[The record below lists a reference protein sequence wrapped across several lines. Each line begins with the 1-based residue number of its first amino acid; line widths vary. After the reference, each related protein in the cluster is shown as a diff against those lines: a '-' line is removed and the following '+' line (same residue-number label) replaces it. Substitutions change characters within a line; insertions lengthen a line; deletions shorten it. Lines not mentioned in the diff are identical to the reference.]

1 MFVVAYVNCAENK
14 VAVLDTKDNVTEEI
28 AAKDFC
34 SLVQSGAITV
44 ENAMVTD
51 NANVLHI
58 LAPDMDDKNT
68 FEIDVA
74 LPNDEES
81 IKTNGYL
88 VDKTVGTMFDI
99 YSVLLVELSLY
110 SVPYITDKWAKLFV
124 EPTIDPESLIG
135 GELKEFKSDGSR
147 AKDMS
152 AVLSFVT
159 DRNNFLNE
167 CGDVVEVDEQKDEAI
182 VEESEEDEAEAESEA
197 ISEEADEKEDESVP
211 EAILKEAEELEA
223 ENKPANTEQEE
234 TPKVD
239 VENNVDESLQA
250 VADRFSSFS
259 ESAEKDE
266 SLVSTDNALGQSKEG
281 IAEKEELVPETVQEV
296 TPAMVE
302 TKEEEN
308 GEEKTADIATEDASD
323 ALKAFANRYSA
334 EPATEG
340 VAEEVNLGI
349 DSVVAKA
356 ESAVDEGEL
365 KDNEQS
371 TRVEPAENEYP
382 KKEVREMATKS
393 KKPVAKTGSKTSKV
407 KNSVAKTP
415 AKTSAKTDKTAEQGI
430 VTSKKFTLR
439 GKKYLCE
446 IKTENF
452 EIGKDK
458 VVLSK
463 TCSDFMYFCG
473 NDAEVFMP
481 EACLSDIQL
490 KDKVLSVVDTMLSG
504 YVVDSKNKSVG
515 LYDVCI
521 GKSKALQIFK
531 PYAPEL
537 GVYDKTA
544 KKIVIFVTAL

>member
-51 NANVLHI
+51 NAKVLHI

-88 VDKTVGTMFDI
+88 VDKTAGTLSEV

-110 SVPYITDKWAKLFV
+110 SVPYITDKWVKLFV

-135 GELKEFKSDGSR
+135 RELKEFKSDGSR

-167 CGDVVEVDEQKDEAI
+167 CGDE
-182 VEESEEDEAEAESEA
+182 VEEDAQENEEDEEESKENEAESELEA
-197 ISEEADEKEDESVP
+197 ILGEADEKEDESVP

-234 TPKVD
+234 TSKVD

-266 SLVSTDNALGQSKEG
+266 SLVSADNALGQSKEG
-281 IAEKEELVPETVQEV
+281 IAEKEELVPETAHES

-302 TKEEEN
+302 TNEEEN
-308 GEEKTADIATEDASD
+308 GEEETADIATEDASD
-323 ALKAFANRYSA
+323 ALKAFASRYSA
-334 EPATEG
+334 ATES
-340 VAEEVNLGI
+340 ATEEVNQGI
-349 DSVVAKA
+349 DSAVAEA

-365 KDNEQS
+365 KDKEQS
-371 TRVEPAENEYP
+371 TQVEPAENEYP
-382 KKEVREMATKS
+382 KKEVKEMATKS
-393 KKPVAKTGSKTSKV
+393 KKPVSKTGSKSSKV
-407 KNSVAKTP
+407 KSSVAKTP
-415 AKTSAKTDKTAEQGI
+415 AKSSAKTEKPAEQGI
-430 VTSKKFTLR
+430 VTSKKFTLS

-504 YVVDSKNKSVG
+504 YVVDSKNNSVG

-521 GKSKALQIFK
+521 GKNKALQIFR

>member
-51 NANVLHI
+51 NAEVLHI

-74 LPNDEES
+74 LPNDKES

-88 VDKTVGTMFDI
+88 VDKTAGTMFDV

-110 SVPYITDKWAKLFV
+110 GVPYITDKWVKLFV

-135 GELKEFKSDGSR
+135 RELKEFKSDGSR
-147 AKDMS
+147 AKDIS

-167 CGDVVEVDEQKDEAI
+167 CGDEVEVDEQKDEAI
-182 VEESEEDEAEAESEA
+182 VEESKENEAEAELEA
-197 ISEEADEKEDESVP
+197 ILGEADEKEDESVP

-234 TPKVD
+234 ISKVD
-239 VENNVDESLQA
+239 VENNVDEGLQA

-266 SLVSTDNALGQSKEG
+266 SLVSTDNALEQSKEG
-281 IAEKEELVPETVQEV
+281 ITEKEELVPETVQEV
-296 TPAMVE
+296 TPAMAE

-308 GEEKTADIATEDASD
+308 GEEKTANIATEDASD

-334 EPATEG
+334 EPVTEG
-340 VAEEVNLGI
+340 AAEEVNQGI
-349 DSVVAKA
+349 DSAVAKV

-365 KDNEQS
+365 KDDEQS
-371 TRVEPAENEYP
+371 TQVEPAENKYP
-382 KKEVREMATKS
+382 KKEVKEMTTKS
-393 KKPVAKTGSKTSKV
+393 KKPVSKTGSKSSKV

-415 AKTSAKTDKTAEQGI
+415 AKPSAKTDKTAEQGI

-458 VVLSK
+458 AVLSK

-473 NDAEVFMP
+473 NDTEVFMP

>member
-51 NANVLHI
+51 NAEVLHI

-74 LPNDEES
+74 LPNDKES

-88 VDKTVGTMFDI
+88 VDKTAGTMFDV

-110 SVPYITDKWAKLFV
+110 SVPYITDKWVKLFV

-135 GELKEFKSDGSR
+135 RELKEFKSDGSR

-167 CGDVVEVDEQKDEAI
+167 CGDEVEVDEQKDETI
-182 VEESEEDEAEAESEA
+182 VEESEEDEAEVESEA
-197 ISEEADEKEDESVP
+197 ILGEADEKEDESVP

-234 TPKVD
+234 TSKVD
-239 VENNVDESLQA
+239 IENNVDEGLQA

-266 SLVSTDNALGQSKEG
+266 SLVSADNSLGQSKEG
-281 IAEKEELVPETVQEV
+281 IAEKEELVPETAHES

-302 TKEEEN
+302 IKEEEN

-323 ALKAFANRYSA
+323 ALKAFANRYSV
-334 EPATEG
+334 ETVTEG
-340 VAEEVNLGI
+340 VAEEVDQGI
-349 DSVVAKA
+349 DSAVAKA

-365 KDNEQS
+365 KDNKQS
-371 TRVEPAENEYP
+371 TQVEPTENEYP
-382 KKEVREMATKS
+382 KKEVKEMATKS

-407 KNSVAKTP
+407 KNSVEKTP
-415 AKTSAKTDKTAEQGI
+415 AKTSAKTEKSAEQGI

-458 VVLSK
+458 AVLSK

-473 NDAEVFMP
+473 NDTEVFMP

-504 YVVDSKNKSVG
+504 YVVDSKNNSVG

>member
-51 NANVLHI
+51 NAKVLHI

-88 VDKTVGTMFDI
+88 VDKTAGTMFDV

-110 SVPYITDKWAKLFV
+110 SVPYITDKWVKLFV

-135 GELKEFKSDGSR
+135 RELKEFKSDGSR

-167 CGDVVEVDEQKDEAI
+167 CGDEVEVDEQKDEAI
-182 VEESEEDEAEAESEA
+182 VEESEEDEAKAESEA
-197 ISEEADEKEDESVP
+197 ILREAGVKEDESVP
-211 EAILKEAEELEA
+211 EAILKEVEELEA

-234 TPKVD
+234 TSKVD
-239 VENNVDESLQA
+239 VENNVDEGLQA

-266 SLVSTDNALGQSKEG
+266 SLVSADNSLGQSKEG
-281 IAEKEELVPETVQEV
+281 IAEKEELVPETVQES
-296 TPAMVE
+296 TSAMVE

-308 GEEKTADIATEDASD
+308 GGEETADTATEDASD
-323 ALKAFANRYSA
+323 ALKAFANRYLA
-334 EPATEG
+334 EPVTDG
-340 VAEEVNLGI
+340 VAEEVNQGI
-349 DSVVAKA
+349 DSAVAKA

-371 TRVEPAENEYP
+371 TQVEPAENEYL
-382 KKEVREMATKS
+382 KKEVKEMATKS
-393 KKPVAKTGSKTSKV
+393 KKPVSKTGGKSSKV

-415 AKTSAKTDKTAEQGI
+415 AKSSAKTDKTAEQGI
-430 VTSKKFTLR
+430 VTSKKFTLS

-473 NDAEVFMP
+473 NDAEVFLP

>member
-58 LAPDMDDKNT
+58 LAPDTDDKNT

-88 VDKTVGTMFDI
+88 VDKTAGTMSDV

-110 SVPYITDKWAKLFV
+110 NVPYITDKWVKLFV

-135 GELKEFKSDGSR
+135 RELKEFKSDGSR

-152 AVLSFVT
+152 TVLSFVT

-167 CGDVVEVDEQKDEAI
+167 CGDEVEEDEQKDEAI
-182 VEESEEDEAEAESEA
+182 AKESEEDEAEAELEA
-197 ISEEADEKEDESVP
+197 ISGEADEKEDESVP

-234 TPKVD
+234 TSKVD

-266 SLVSTDNALGQSKEG
+266 SLVSADSTLGQSKEG

-296 TPAMVE
+296 TPARVE

-308 GEEKTADIATEDASD
+308 GEEETADIATEDASD
-323 ALKAFANRYSA
+323 ALKAFASRYSA
-334 EPATEG
+334 ETATES
-340 VAEEVNLGI
+340 ATEEVNQGI
-349 DSVVAKA
+349 DSAVAKA

-365 KDNEQS
+365 KDNKQS
-371 TRVEPAENEYP
+371 TQVELAENEYP
-382 KKEVREMATKS
+382 KKEVKEMATKS
-393 KKPVAKTGSKTSKV
+393 KKPASKTGSKSSKV

-415 AKTSAKTDKTAEQGI
+415 AKTSAKTEKPVEQGI
-430 VTSKKFTLR
+430 VTSKKFTLS

>member
-74 LPNDEES
+74 LPNDEKS

-88 VDKTVGTMFDI
+88 VDKTAGTMFDV
-99 YSVLLVELSLY
+99 YSVLLMELSLY
-110 SVPYITDKWAKLFV
+110 SVPYITDKWVKLFV
-124 EPTIDPESLIG
+124 EPMIDPESLIG
-135 GELKEFKSDGSR
+135 RELKEFKSDGSR

-167 CGDVVEVDEQKDEAI
+167 CGDEVEVDEQKD
-182 VEESEEDEAEAESEA
+182 
-197 ISEEADEKEDESVP
+197 

-223 ENKPANTEQEE
+223 GNKPANTEQEE
-234 TPKVD
+234 TSKVD
-239 VENNVDESLQA
+239 VENNVDEGLQA

-266 SLVSTDNALGQSKEG
+266 SLVGADSSLGQSKEG
-281 IAEKEELVPETVQEV
+281 IAEKEELVPETVREV

-302 TKEEEN
+302 IEEEN
-308 GEEKTADIATEDASD
+308 GEEETADIATEDASD

-334 EPATEG
+334 EPVTEG

-349 DSVVAKA
+349 DSAVAKA

-365 KDNEQS
+365 KDKEQS
-371 TRVEPAENEYP
+371 TQVEPAENEYP
-382 KKEVREMATKS
+382 KKEVKEMATKS
-393 KKPVAKTGSKTSKV
+393 KKPVSKTGSKSSKV

-439 GKKYLCE
+439 GQKYLCE

-458 VVLSK
+458 AVLSK

>member
-34 SLVQSGAITV
+34 SLVQSGAITI

-51 NANVLHI
+51 NAEVLHI
-58 LAPDMDDKNT
+58 LAPDMNDKNT

-74 LPNDEES
+74 LPNDGES

-88 VDKTVGTMFDI
+88 VDKTVGT
-99 YSVLLVELSLY
+99 LSEVSTLPTAEI
-110 SVPYITDKWAKLFV
+110 SLHNVPYITDKWVKLFV

-135 GELKEFKSDGSR
+135 RELKGFKSDGSR
-147 AKDMS
+147 AKDIS

-159 DRNNFLNE
+159 DRNNSLNE
-167 CGDVVEVDEQKDEAI
+167 CGDEVEVDEQKDETI
-182 VEESEEDEAEAESEA
+182 VEESEED
-197 ISEEADEKEDESVP
+197 EDESVP

-234 TPKVD
+234 TSKVD
-239 VENNVDESLQA
+239 VENNVDEGLQA

-266 SLVSTDNALGQSKEG
+266 SLVSTDNALGQNKEG
-281 IAEKEELVPETVQEV
+281 IAEKEELVPETAHES
-296 TPAMVE
+296 TPARAE

-308 GEEKTADIATEDASD
+308 GEEETVNTATEDASD

-334 EPATEG
+334 EPVTEG
-340 VAEEVNLGI
+340 VAEEVNQGI
-349 DSVVAKA
+349 DSAVAKA

-365 KDNEQS
+365 KDNKQS
-371 TRVEPAENEYP
+371 TPVEPVENEYP
-382 KKEVREMATKS
+382 KKEVKEMATKS
-393 KKPVAKTGSKTSKV
+393 KKPVSKTGSKSSKV

-415 AKTSAKTDKTAEQGI
+415 VKSSAKTEKPVEQGI

-439 GKKYLCE
+439 GQKYLCE

>member
-34 SLVQSGAITV
+34 SLVLSGAITV

-51 NANVLHI
+51 NAEVLHI
-58 LAPDMDDKNT
+58 LAPDMNDKNT

-74 LPNDEES
+74 LPNDGES

-88 VDKTVGTMFDI
+88 VDKTVGT
-99 YSVLLVELSLY
+99 LSEVSTLPTAEI
-110 SVPYITDKWAKLFV
+110 SLHNVPYITDKWVKLFV

-135 GELKEFKSDGSR
+135 RELKGFKSDVSR

-167 CGDVVEVDEQKDEAI
+167 CGDEVEEDEQKDETI
-182 VEESEEDEAEAESEA
+182 VEESKENEAEAELEA
-197 ISEEADEKEDESVP
+197 ILGETDEKEDESVP
-211 EAILKEAEELEA
+211 EDILKEAEELEA

-234 TPKVD
+234 TSKVD
-239 VENNVDESLQA
+239 VENNVDEGLQA

-266 SLVSTDNALGQSKEG
+266 SLVSTDNTLGQSKEG
-281 IAEKEELVPETVQEV
+281 IAEKEELVPETVREV
-296 TPAMVE
+296 TPAIAE
-302 TKEEEN
+302 TKEDEN
-308 GEEKTADIATEDASD
+308 GEEETADIATEDASD

-334 EPATEG
+334 ETVTEG
-340 VAEEVNLGI
+340 AAEEVNQGI
-349 DSVVAKA
+349 DSAVAKA

-371 TRVEPAENEYP
+371 TQVEPVENEYP
-382 KKEVREMATKS
+382 KKEVKEMATKS
-393 KKPVAKTGSKTSKV
+393 KKPVSKTGSKSSKV

-415 AKTSAKTDKTAEQGI
+415 VKTSAKTEKPVEQGI

-473 NDAEVFMP
+473 NDAEVFLP

>member
-51 NANVLHI
+51 NAKVLHI

-74 LPNDEES
+74 LPNDEKS

-88 VDKTVGTMFDI
+88 VDKTAGTMFDV
-99 YSVLLVELSLY
+99 YSVLLVGLSLY

-135 GELKEFKSDGSR
+135 RELKEFKSDGSH

-167 CGDVVEVDEQKDEAI
+167 CDDEVDEDEQEDETI
-182 VEESEEDEAEAESEA
+182 VEESEEDEAEAELEA
-197 ISEEADEKEDESVP
+197 ILGKADEKEDESVS

-223 ENKPANTEQEE
+223 ENKPASTEQEE
-234 TPKVD
+234 TSKVD

-259 ESAEKDE
+259 ESVEKDE

-281 IAEKEELVPETVQEV
+281 ITEKEELVPETVQEV
-296 TPAMVE
+296 TPAMAE
-302 TKEEEN
+302 IKEEEN
-308 GEEKTADIATEDASD
+308 GEEKTANIATEDASD

-334 EPATEG
+334 EPVNEG
-340 VAEEVNLGI
+340 VAEEVNQGI
-349 DSVVAKA
+349 NSAVAEVESV
-356 ESAVDEGEL
+356 VDEGEL
-365 KDNEQS
+365 KDNKQS
-371 TRVEPAENEYP
+371 TQVETAETEYP
-382 KKEVREMATKS
+382 KKEVKEMATKS
-393 KKPVAKTGSKTSKV
+393 KKPVSKTGSKTSKV

-415 AKTSAKTDKTAEQGI
+415 AKSSAKTEKPVEQGI
-430 VTSKKFTLR
+430 VTSKKFTLS

-473 NDAEVFMP
+473 NDAEVFLP

-504 YVVDSKNKSVG
+504 YVVDSKNNSVG

-521 GKSKALQIFK
+521 GKNKALQIFK

>member
-34 SLVQSGAITV
+34 SLVLSGAITV

-51 NANVLHI
+51 NAEVLHI
-58 LAPDMDDKNT
+58 LAPDMNDKNT

-88 VDKTVGTMFDI
+88 VDKTAGTMSDV

-110 SVPYITDKWAKLFV
+110 SVPYITDKWVKLFV

-135 GELKEFKSDGSR
+135 RELKEFKSDGSR

-167 CGDVVEVDEQKDEAI
+167 CGDEDEQENEEDN
-182 VEESEEDEAEAESEA
+182 EESKENEAEAESEA

-234 TPKVD
+234 TSKVD
-239 VENNVDESLQA
+239 VENNVDEGLQA

-266 SLVSTDNALGQSKEG
+266 SLVSTDNTLEQSKDG
-281 IAEKEELVPETVQEV
+281 ITEKEELVPETVQEV

-308 GEEKTADIATEDASD
+308 GEEKTANIVTEDASD

-334 EPATEG
+334 EPVTEG
-340 VAEEVNLGI
+340 AAEEVNLGI
-349 DSVVAKA
+349 DSAVAKA

-365 KDNEQS
+365 KDNKQS
-371 TRVEPAENEYP
+371 TQVEPAKSEYP
-382 KKEVREMATKS
+382 KKEVKEMATKS
-393 KKPVAKTGSKTSKV
+393 KKPVSKTGSKSSKV
-407 KNSVAKTP
+407 KNSVAKTS
-415 AKTSAKTDKTAEQGI
+415 AKPSAKTDKTAEQGI
-430 VTSKKFTLR
+430 VTSKKFTLS

-473 NDAEVFMP
+473 NDAEVFLP

>member
-1 MFVVAYVNCAENK
+1 MFVVAYVDCAENK

-51 NANVLHI
+51 NAEVLHI

-88 VDKTVGTMFDI
+88 VDKTAGTLSEVSTLPTAVI
-99 YSVLLVELSLY
+99 SLY
-110 SVPYITDKWAKLFV
+110 NVPYITDKWVKLFV
-124 EPTIDPESLIG
+124 EPLINPKSLIG
-135 GELKEFKSDGSR
+135 EELKEFKSDGFR

-167 CGDVVEVDEQKDEAI
+167 CGDEVEEDEQKDEAI
-182 VEESEEDEAEAESEA
+182 VEESEEDEAEAELEA
-197 ISEEADEKEDESVP
+197 ISGEADEKEDESVP
-211 EAILKEAEELEA
+211 EVVLKEAEELEA
-223 ENKPANTEQEE
+223 ENKPANIEQEE
-234 TPKVD
+234 TSKVD
-239 VENNVDESLQA
+239 VENNVDEGLQA

-266 SLVSTDNALGQSKEG
+266 SLVSADSTLGQS
-281 IAEKEELVPETVQEV
+281 
-296 TPAMVE
+296 
-302 TKEEEN
+302 EEEN
-308 GEEKTADIATEDASD
+308 GEEETADIATEDASD

-334 EPATEG
+334 EPVTESAT
-340 VAEEVNLGI
+340 EEVNQGI
-349 DSVVAKA
+349 DSAVAKA
-356 ESAVDEGEL
+356 ESAVDEGEP
-365 KDNEQS
+365 KDNKQS
-371 TRVEPAENEYP
+371 TQVEPAENEYP
-382 KKEVREMATKS
+382 KKEVKEMATKS
-393 KKPVAKTGSKTSKV
+393 KKPVSKTGSKSSKV
-407 KNSVAKTP
+407 KSSVAKTP
-415 AKTSAKTDKTAEQGI
+415 AKTSAKTEKPVEQGI
-430 VTSKKFTLR
+430 VTSKKFTLS

-504 YVVDSKNKSVG
+504 YVVDSKNNSVG

-521 GKSKALQIFK
+521 GKNKALQIFR

>member
-34 SLVQSGAITV
+34 SLVLSGAITV

-51 NANVLHI
+51 NAEVLHI
-58 LAPDMDDKNT
+58 LAPDMNDKNT

-74 LPNDEES
+74 LPNDGES

-88 VDKTVGTMFDI
+88 VDKTVGT
-99 YSVLLVELSLY
+99 LSEVSTLPTAEI
-110 SVPYITDKWAKLFV
+110 SLHNVPYITDKWVKLFV

-135 GELKEFKSDGSR
+135 RELKGFKSDVSR

-167 CGDVVEVDEQKDEAI
+167 CGDEVEVDEQKDESI
-182 VEESEEDEAEAESEA
+182 VEESAEDEAEAESEA
-197 ISEEADEKEDESVP
+197 ILGEADEKEDESVP
-211 EAILKEAEELEA
+211 EVVLKEAEELEA

-234 TPKVD
+234 TSKVD
-239 VENNVDESLQA
+239 VENNVDEGLQA

-266 SLVSTDNALGQSKEG
+266 SLVSTGNALEQSKDG

-302 TKEEEN
+302 TNEEEN
-308 GEEKTADIATEDASD
+308 GEEETADTATEDASD

-334 EPATEG
+334 ETVTEE

-349 DSVVAKA
+349 DSAVAKA

-371 TRVEPAENEYP
+371 TQVEPAENEYP
-382 KKEVREMATKS
+382 KKEVKEMATKS
-393 KKPVAKTGSKTSKV
+393 KKPVSKTGGKSSKV

-415 AKTSAKTDKTAEQGI
+415 AKSSAKTDKTAEQGI

-439 GKKYLCE
+439 GQKYLCE

-537 GVYDKTA
+537 GVYDKTV

>member
-34 SLVQSGAITV
+34 SLVLSGAITV

-51 NANVLHI
+51 NAEVLHI
-58 LAPDMDDKNT
+58 LAPDMNDKNT

-88 VDKTVGTMFDI
+88 VDKTVGTMFDV

-110 SVPYITDKWAKLFV
+110 SVPYITDKWVKLFV

-135 GELKEFKSDGSR
+135 RELKEFKSDGSR

-167 CGDVVEVDEQKDEAI
+167 CGDEVEVDEQKDEAI
-182 VEESEEDEAEAESEA
+182 VKESKENEAEAESEA
-197 ISEEADEKEDESVP
+197 ISKEADEKEDESVP
-211 EAILKEAEELEA
+211 EAISKEAEVLEA
-223 ENKPANTEQEE
+223 ENKPANIEQEE

-266 SLVSTDNALGQSKEG
+266 SLVSTDNALEQSKEG

-296 TPAMVE
+296 TPAMAE

-308 GEEKTADIATEDASD
+308 GEEKTANIATEDASD

-334 EPATEG
+334 EPVTEG
-340 VAEEVNLGI
+340 VAEEVTQGI
-349 DSVVAKA
+349 DSAVAKA

-371 TRVEPAENEYP
+371 TQVEPAENEYP
-382 KKEVREMATKS
+382 KKEVKEMATKS
-393 KKPVAKTGSKTSKV
+393 KKPVAKTGSKSSKV

-415 AKTSAKTDKTAEQGI
+415 AKTSVKTEKPAEQGI

-439 GKKYLCE
+439 GQKYLCE

-458 VVLSK
+458 AVLSK

-473 NDAEVFMP
+473 NDTEVFMP

>member
-51 NANVLHI
+51 NAEVLHI
-58 LAPDMDDKNT
+58 LAPDMNDKNT

-88 VDKTVGTMFDI
+88 VDKTAGTMSDV

-110 SVPYITDKWAKLFV
+110 SVPYITDKWVKLFV

-135 GELKEFKSDGSR
+135 RELKEFKSDGSR

-167 CGDVVEVDEQKDEAI
+167 CGDEVEVDEQKDEAI
-182 VEESEEDEAEAESEA
+182 VEESKENEAEAELEA
-197 ISEEADEKEDESVP
+197 ILGEADEKEDESVP
-211 EAILKEAEELEA
+211 EAIFKEAEELEA

-234 TPKVD
+234 TSKVD
-239 VENNVDESLQA
+239 VENNVDESLRA

-266 SLVSTDNALGQSKEG
+266 SLVSTDNALEQSKEG
-281 IAEKEELVPETVQEV
+281 IAEKEELVPETAHES
-296 TPAMVE
+296 TPAMIE
-302 TKEEEN
+302 TKEDEN
-308 GEEKTADIATEDASD
+308 GEEETADIATEDASD
-323 ALKAFANRYSA
+323 ALKAFANRYSD
-334 EPATEG
+334 ETVTEE
-340 VAEEVNLGI
+340 VAEEVNQGI
-349 DSVVAKA
+349 DSAVAKA

-365 KDNEQS
+365 KDNKQS
-371 TRVEPAENEYP
+371 TQVEPAENEYP
-382 KKEVREMATKS
+382 KKEVKEMATKS
-393 KKPVAKTGSKTSKV
+393 KKPVSKTGSKTSKV

-415 AKTSAKTDKTAEQGI
+415 AKSSAKTDKTAEQGI

-439 GKKYLCE
+439 GQKYLCE

-458 VVLSK
+458 AVLSK

>member
-51 NANVLHI
+51 NAEVLHI

-81 IKTNGYL
+81 IKTERYL
-88 VDKTVGTMFDI
+88 VDKTMGT
-99 YSVLLVELSLY
+99 LSEVSTLPTAEI
-110 SVPYITDKWAKLFV
+110 SLHNVPYITDKWVQLFV
-124 EPTIDPESLIG
+124 EPLIDPKSLIG
-135 GELKEFKSDGSR
+135 EELKEFKSDGSR
-147 AKDMS
+147 AKDITT
-152 AVLSFVT
+152 VLDFITMRRDSLA
-159 DRNNFLNE
+159 DYY
-167 CGDVVEVDEQKDEAI
+167 
-182 VEESEEDEAEAESEA
+182 EESEQAAQEIEAVVQKYGLDEAETEEDAVEGEETKVQAEEQAES
-197 ISEEADEKEDESVP
+197 
-211 EAILKEAEELEA
+211 LEP
-223 ENKPANTEQEE
+223 ENKSSTAEQEE
-234 TPKVD
+234 TSKVD
-239 VENNVDESLQA
+239 VENNVDKSLQA

-266 SLVSTDNALGQSKEG
+266 SLVSADNTHVQSEKG
-281 IAEKEELVPETVQEV
+281 IAEKEGLVSETAQGV
-296 TPAMVE
+296 TPVVAE
-302 TKEEEN
+302 TDEEEN
-308 GEEKTADIATEDASD
+308 GDEETADTVTEDASD

-334 EPATEG
+334 EPVTES
-340 VAEEVNLGI
+340 VTEEVNQGI
-349 DSVVAKA
+349 DSVAVEA

-365 KDNEQS
+365 KDNKQS
-371 TRVEPAENEYP
+371 THAEPVENKSFE
-382 KKEVREMATKS
+382 KEVKEMATKS
-393 KKPVAKTGSKTSKV
+393 KKPVCKTGSKSSKV

-415 AKTSAKTDKTAEQGI
+415 AKPSAKTDKTAEKGV

-521 GKSKALQIFK
+521 GKNKVLQVFR

>member
-34 SLVQSGAITV
+34 SLVQSGAITI

-88 VDKTVGTMFDI
+88 VDKTAGTMFDV

-110 SVPYITDKWAKLFV
+110 SVPYITDKWVKLFV

-135 GELKEFKSDGSR
+135 RELKEFKSDGSR

-167 CGDVVEVDEQKDEAI
+167 CGDEVEEDEQKDEAI
-182 VEESEEDEAEAESEA
+182 VEESKKNEAESELEA
-197 ISEEADEKEDESVP
+197 ILEETDEKEDESVP

-234 TPKVD
+234 TSKVD
-239 VENNVDESLQA
+239 VENNVDEGLQA

-266 SLVSTDNALGQSKEG
+266 SLVSADNSLGQSKEG

-296 TPAMVE
+296 TPAMAE
-302 TKEEEN
+302 IKEEEK
-308 GEEKTADIATEDASD
+308 GEEETVNTATEDASD

-334 EPATEG
+334 EPVTEG
-340 VAEEVNLGI
+340 VAEEINQGI
-349 DSVVAKA
+349 DSAVAKA

-371 TRVEPAENEYP
+371 TQVEPAENEYS
-382 KKEVREMATKS
+382 KKEVKEMATKS
-393 KKPVAKTGSKTSKV
+393 KKIGSKVADKSTKA
-407 KNSVAKTP
+407 KKSVAKTP
-415 AKTSAKTDKTAEQGI
+415 AKTSAKTENPAEQGI

-458 VVLSK
+458 AVLSK

-473 NDAEVFMP
+473 NDTEVFMP

>member
-74 LPNDEES
+74 FPNDEES

-88 VDKTVGTMFDI
+88 VDKTAGTLSEVSTLPTAVI
-99 YSVLLVELSLY
+99 SLY
-110 SVPYITDKWAKLFV
+110 NVPYITDKWVQLFV
-124 EPTIDPESLIG
+124 EPLINPKSLIG
-135 GELKEFKSDGSR
+135 EELKEFKSDGSR

-167 CGDVVEVDEQKDEAI
+167 CGDEVEEDEQKDEAI
-182 VEESEEDEAEAESEA
+182 VEESEEDEAEAELEA
-197 ISEEADEKEDESVP
+197 ISGEADEKEDESVP

-234 TPKVD
+234 TSKVD

-266 SLVSTDNALGQSKEG
+266 SLVSADSTLGQSKEG

-296 TPAMVE
+296 TPARVE

-308 GEEKTADIATEDASD
+308 GEEETVNTATEDASD

-334 EPATEG
+334 EPVTESAT
-340 VAEEVNLGI
+340 EEVNQGI
-349 DSVVAKA
+349 DSAVAEA
-356 ESAVDEGEL
+356 ESAVDDDEL

-371 TRVEPAENEYP
+371 TQVEPAEDEYP
-382 KKEVREMATKS
+382 KKEVKEMATKS
-393 KKPVAKTGSKTSKV
+393 KKPVSKTGSKSSKV
-407 KNSVAKTP
+407 KNSVVKTP
-415 AKTSAKTDKTAEQGI
+415 AKASAKTEKPAEQGI

-458 VVLSK
+458 VILSK

-473 NDAEVFMP
+473 NDTEVFMP

-521 GKSKALQIFK
+521 GKSNALQIFK

>member
-51 NANVLHI
+51 NAEVLHI

-74 LPNDEES
+74 LPNDKES

-88 VDKTVGTMFDI
+88 IDKTAGTMSDV

-110 SVPYITDKWAKLFV
+110 SVPYITDKWVKLFV

-135 GELKEFKSDGSR
+135 RELKEFKSDGSR
-147 AKDMS
+147 AKDMT

-167 CGDVVEVDEQKDEAI
+167 CGDEVEVDEQKDEAI
-182 VEESEEDEAEAESEA
+182 VEESEEDEDEAESEA
-197 ISEEADEKEDESVP
+197 ILGEADGKEDESVP

-234 TPKVD
+234 TSKVD
-239 VENNVDESLQA
+239 VENNVDEGLQA

-266 SLVSTDNALGQSKEG
+266 SLVSADSTFGQSKEG

-296 TPAMVE
+296 TQAMVE
-302 TKEEEN
+302 IKEEEN
-308 GEEKTADIATEDASD
+308 GEEETADIATEDASD

-334 EPATEG
+334 ETVTEE
-340 VAEEVNLGI
+340 VAEENLGI
-349 DSVVAKA
+349 DSAVAKA

-371 TRVEPAENEYP
+371 TQVEPAENEYP
-382 KKEVREMATKS
+382 KKEVKEMATKS
-393 KKPVAKTGSKTSKV
+393 KKPVAKTGSKSSKV

-415 AKTSAKTDKTAEQGI
+415 AKTSVKTEKPAEQGI

-439 GKKYLCE
+439 GQKYLCE

>member
-34 SLVQSGAITV
+34 SLVLSGAITV

-51 NANVLHI
+51 NAEVLHI
-58 LAPDMDDKNT
+58 LAPDMNDKNT

-74 LPNDEES
+74 LPNDGES

-88 VDKTVGTMFDI
+88 VDKTAGTM
-99 YSVLLVELSLY
+99 SEVSTLPTAELSLHN
-110 SVPYITDKWAKLFV
+110 VPYITDKWVKLFV

-135 GELKEFKSDGSR
+135 RELKGFKSDVSR

-167 CGDVVEVDEQKDEAI
+167 CGDEVEVDEQKDEAI
-182 VEESEEDEAEAESEA
+182 VEESEEDEAEAESEV
-197 ISEEADEKEDESVP
+197 ILGEADEKEDESVP

-223 ENKPANTEQEE
+223 ENNPSNTVQEE
-234 TPKVD
+234 TSKAD
-239 VENNVDESLQA
+239 EENNVDEGLQA

-266 SLVSTDNALGQSKEG
+266 SLVSADSSLGQSKEG

-296 TPAMVE
+296 TPAMIE

-308 GEEKTADIATEDASD
+308 GEEETADIATEDASD
-323 ALKAFANRYSA
+323 ALKAFANRYSD
-334 EPATEG
+334 ETVTEG
-340 VAEEVNLGI
+340 VAEEVNQGI

-371 TRVEPAENEYP
+371 TQVEPAENEYS
-382 KKEVREMATKS
+382 KKEVKEMATKS
-393 KKPVAKTGSKTSKV
+393 KKPVSKTGSKSSKV

-415 AKTSAKTDKTAEQGI
+415 AKLSAKTDKTAEQGI

-458 VVLSK
+458 AVLSK

-481 EACLSDIQL
+481 EVCLSDIQL

>member
-34 SLVQSGAITV
+34 SLVLSGAITV

-51 NANVLHI
+51 NAEVLHI
-58 LAPDMDDKNT
+58 LAPDMNDKNT

-74 LPNDEES
+74 LPNDGES

-88 VDKTVGTMFDI
+88 VDKTVGTL
-99 YSVLLVELSLY
+99 SEVSALPTAELSLHN
-110 SVPYITDKWAKLFV
+110 VPYITDKWVKLFV

-135 GELKEFKSDGSR
+135 RELKGFKSDGSR

-152 AVLSFVT
+152 AVLSFAT

-167 CGDVVEVDEQKDEAI
+167 CGDEVEEDEQKDEAI
-182 VEESEEDEAEAESEA
+182 VEESKKNEAESELEA
-197 ISEEADEKEDESVP
+197 ILEEADENEDESVS
-211 EAILKEAEELEA
+211 EAILKEAEELEV

-234 TPKVD
+234 TAKVD
-239 VENNVDESLQA
+239 VENNVDEGLQA

-266 SLVSTDNALGQSKEG
+266 SLVSTDNTLGQSKEG
-281 IAEKEELVPETVQEV
+281 IAEKEELIPETAHEP
-296 TPAMVE
+296 TPARAE

-308 GEEKTADIATEDASD
+308 GEEETVNTATEDAFD

-334 EPATEG
+334 EPVTEG
-340 VAEEVNLGI
+340 VAEEVNQGI
-349 DSVVAKA
+349 DSAVAKA

-371 TRVEPAENEYP
+371 TQVEPAENEYP
-382 KKEVREMATKS
+382 KKEVKEMATKS
-393 KKPVAKTGSKTSKV
+393 KKPVSKTGSKSSKV

-415 AKTSAKTDKTAEQGI
+415 AKTSAKTEKPAEQGI

-439 GKKYLCE
+439 GQKYLCE

>member
-1 MFVVAYVNCAENK
+1 M
-14 VAVLDTKDNVTEEI
+14 
-28 AAKDFC
+28 
-34 SLVQSGAITV
+34 
-44 ENAMVTD
+44 
-51 NANVLHI
+51 
-58 LAPDMDDKNT
+58 
-68 FEIDVA
+68 
-74 LPNDEES
+74 
-81 IKTNGYL
+81 
-88 VDKTVGTMFDI
+88 
-99 YSVLLVELSLY
+99 
-110 SVPYITDKWAKLFV
+110 PYITDKWVKLFV

-135 GELKEFKSDGSR
+135 RELKGFKSDVSR

-167 CGDVVEVDEQKDEAI
+167 CGDEVEEDEQKDEAI
-182 VEESEEDEAEAESEA
+182 VEESKKNEAKSELEA
-197 ISEEADEKEDESVP
+197 ILGEADEKEDESVP

-234 TPKVD
+234 TSKVD
-239 VENNVDESLQA
+239 VENNVDEGLQA

-266 SLVSTDNALGQSKEG
+266 SLVSEDSTLGKSKEG
-281 IAEKEELVPETVQEV
+281 IAEKEELVPETAHES
-296 TPAMVE
+296 TPAMIE

-308 GEEKTADIATEDASD
+308 GEEETVDTATEDASD

-334 EPATEG
+334 ETVTEE
-340 VAEEVNLGI
+340 VAEEVNQGI
-349 DSVVAKA
+349 DSAVAKA

-371 TRVEPAENEYP
+371 TQVEPAKNEYP
-382 KKEVREMATKS
+382 KKEVKEMTTKS
-393 KKPVAKTGSKTSKV
+393 KKPVSKTGDKSSKV

-415 AKTSAKTDKTAEQGI
+415 AKSSAKTEKLVEQGI

-537 GVYDKTA
+537 GVYNKTA

>member
-51 NANVLHI
+51 NAEVLHI

-88 VDKTVGTMFDI
+88 VDKTAGTMLDV

-110 SVPYITDKWAKLFV
+110 SVPYITDKWVKLFV

-135 GELKEFKSDGSR
+135 RELKEFKSDGSR
-147 AKDMS
+147 AKDMT

-167 CGDVVEVDEQKDEAI
+167 CGDEVEVDEQKDEAI
-182 VEESEEDEAEAESEA
+182 VEESKENEAEAESEA
-197 ISEEADEKEDESVP
+197 ISGEADEKEDESVP
-211 EAILKEAEELEA
+211 EAISKEAEELEA
-223 ENKPANTEQEE
+223 ENKPAHTEQEE
-234 TPKVD
+234 TSKVD
-239 VENNVDESLQA
+239 VENNVDEGLQA

-266 SLVSTDNALGQSKEG
+266 SLVSADNSLGQSKEG

-296 TPAMVE
+296 TSAMVE

-308 GEEKTADIATEDASD
+308 GEEETVNTATEDASD

-334 EPATEG
+334 EPVNEV
-340 VAEEVNLGI
+340 VAEEVNQGI
-349 DSVVAKA
+349 DSAVAKA

-371 TRVEPAENEYP
+371 TQVEPAENEYP
-382 KKEVREMATKS
+382 KKEVKEMATKS
-393 KKPVAKTGSKTSKV
+393 KKPVSKTGSKSSKV

-415 AKTSAKTDKTAEQGI
+415 AKTSAKIDKPAEQGI

>member
-34 SLVQSGAITV
+34 SLVLSGAITV

-51 NANVLHI
+51 NAEVLHI
-58 LAPDMDDKNT
+58 LAPDMNDKNT

-74 LPNDEES
+74 LPNDGES

-88 VDKTVGTMFDI
+88 VDKTVGTL
-99 YSVLLVELSLY
+99 SEVSALPTAELSLHN
-110 SVPYITDKWAKLFV
+110 VPYITDKWVKLFV

-135 GELKEFKSDGSR
+135 RELKGFKSDVSR

-167 CGDVVEVDEQKDEAI
+167 CGDEVEEDEQKDEAI
-182 VEESEEDEAEAESEA
+182 VEESKENEAEAELEA
-197 ISEEADEKEDESVP
+197 ILGEADEKEDESVP
-211 EAILKEAEELEA
+211 EAILREAEELEA

-234 TPKVD
+234 TSKVD
-239 VENNVDESLQA
+239 VENNVDEGLQA

-266 SLVSTDNALGQSKEG
+266 SLVSTDNALEQSKEG
-281 IAEKEELVPETVQEV
+281 IAEKEELVPETVQES
-296 TPAMVE
+296 TSAMVE

-308 GEEKTADIATEDASD
+308 GGEETADTATEDASD

-334 EPATEG
+334 ETVTEG
-340 VAEEVNLGI
+340 VAEEVNQGI
-349 DSVVAKA
+349 DSAVAEV

-365 KDNEQS
+365 KDNKQS
-371 TRVEPAENEYP
+371 TQVEPVENEYP
-382 KKEVREMATKS
+382 KKEVKEMATKS
-393 KKPVAKTGSKTSKV
+393 KKIESKV
-407 KNSVAKTP
+407 SDKSTKAKKSVAKTP
-415 AKTSAKTDKTAEQGI
+415 AKTSAKTEKPAEQGI

-458 VVLSK
+458 AVLSK

-473 NDAEVFMP
+473 NDTEVFMP

>member
-34 SLVQSGAITV
+34 SLVLSGAITV

-51 NANVLHI
+51 NAEVLHI
-58 LAPDMDDKNT
+58 LAPDMNDKNT

-88 VDKTVGTMFDI
+88 VDKTAGTMSDV

-110 SVPYITDKWAKLFV
+110 SVPYITDKWVKFFV

-135 GELKEFKSDGSR
+135 RELKEFKSDGSR

-167 CGDVVEVDEQKDEAI
+167 CGDEVEEDEQKDETI
-182 VEESEEDEAEAESEA
+182 VEESKEDEAEAELEA
-197 ISEEADEKEDESVP
+197 ILGEADGKEAEAES

-234 TPKVD
+234 TFKVD
-239 VENNVDESLQA
+239 VENNVDEGLQA

-259 ESAEKDE
+259 ESAEEDE
-266 SLVSTDNALGQSKEG
+266 SLVSADSSLGQSKEG
-281 IAEKEELVPETVQEV
+281 IVEKEELVSETVQEV

-302 TKEEEN
+302 IKEEEN
-308 GEEKTADIATEDASD
+308 GEEETADIATEDASD

-334 EPATEG
+334 EPVTEG
-340 VAEEVNLGI
+340 VAEEVNQGI
-349 DSVVAKA
+349 DSAVAKA

-371 TRVEPAENEYP
+371 TQVELAENEYP
-382 KKEVREMATKS
+382 KKEVKEMATKS
-393 KKPVAKTGSKTSKV
+393 KKPVSKTGSKSFKV
-407 KNSVAKTP
+407 KNSVANTP
-415 AKTSAKTDKTAEQGI
+415 AKTSAKTEKPVEQGI

-504 YVVDSKNKSVG
+504 YVIDSKNKSVG

>member
-88 VDKTVGTMFDI
+88 VDKTAGTMFDV

-110 SVPYITDKWAKLFV
+110 SVPYITDKWVKLFV

-135 GELKEFKSDGSR
+135 RELKEFKSDGSR

-167 CGDVVEVDEQKDEAI
+167 CGDEVEVDEQKDEAI
-182 VEESEEDEAEAESEA
+182 VEESKENEAEAESEA
-197 ISEEADEKEDESVP
+197 ILGEADEKEDESVP

-223 ENKPANTEQEE
+223 ENKPANIEQEE
-234 TPKVD
+234 TSKVD

-266 SLVSTDNALGQSKEG
+266 SLVSTDNALEQSKEG
-281 IAEKEELVPETVQEV
+281 IAEKEELVPETAHES
-296 TPAMVE
+296 TPAMIE

-308 GEEKTADIATEDASD
+308 GEEETADIATEDASD
-323 ALKAFANRYSA
+323 ALKAFASRYSA
-334 EPATEG
+334 EPETEG
-340 VAEEVNLGI
+340 AAEEVNQGI
-349 DSVVAKA
+349 DSAVAKA

-371 TRVEPAENEYP
+371 TQVEPTENEYP
-382 KKEVREMATKS
+382 KKEVKEMATKS
-393 KKPVAKTGSKTSKV
+393 KKPVSKTGSKSSKV

-415 AKTSAKTDKTAEQGI
+415 AKTSAKTEKPVEQGI
-430 VTSKKFTLR
+430 VTSKKFTLS

>member
-34 SLVQSGAITV
+34 SLVLSGAITV

-51 NANVLHI
+51 NAEVLHI
-58 LAPDMDDKNT
+58 LAPDMNDKNT

-74 LPNDEES
+74 LPNDGES

-88 VDKTVGTMFDI
+88 VDKTVGTL
-99 YSVLLVELSLY
+99 SEVSALPTAELSLHN
-110 SVPYITDKWAKLFV
+110 VPYITDKWVKLFV

-135 GELKEFKSDGSR
+135 RELKEFKSDGSR

-167 CGDVVEVDEQKDEAI
+167 CGDEVEEDEQKDEAI
-182 VEESEEDEAEAESEA
+182 VEESKKNEAESELEA
-197 ISEEADEKEDESVP
+197 ILRETDEKEDESVP

-223 ENKPANTEQEE
+223 ENKPSNTEQEE
-234 TPKVD
+234 TAKVD
-239 VENNVDESLQA
+239 VENNVDEGLQA

-266 SLVSTDNALGQSKEG
+266 SLVSTDSPLEQSKEG
-281 IAEKEELVPETVQEV
+281 IAEKEELVSETVQEV
-296 TPAMVE
+296 TPTMIE

-308 GEEKTADIATEDASD
+308 GEEETVNTATEDASD

-334 EPATEG
+334 EPMTEE
-340 VAEEVNLGI
+340 VAEEVNQGI
-349 DSVVAKA
+349 DSAVAKA

-365 KDNEQS
+365 KDNKQS
-371 TRVEPAENEYP
+371 IQVEPAENEYP
-382 KKEVREMATKS
+382 KKEVKEMATKS

-439 GKKYLCE
+439 GQKYLCE

-537 GVYDKTA
+537 GVYNKTA